1 VKILSG
7 KNTLHDKNE
16 MNKKD
21 NADLPFND
29 LPLLPPAKEQIES
42 VVILKQLVKSSVALA
57 ELKGIINILPNPEI
71 LLNAVVLKEARAS
84 SEIENVITTQD
95 KLYQALSAKGD
106 QIDTSTKEVLRYRE
120 AMLFGFRTIQKKHIL
135 TINTIIEIQQILEE
149 NNAGIRKLPGT
160 ALRNSV
166 TGKVIYTPPDQTDV
180 INSLLSNLE
189 KFINLDENEI
199 PHLIK
204 MAIQHYQFESIHPFY
219 DGNGRTGRILNIL
232 YLIMTGLLEQP
243 ILFLSGYIIEN
254 KSEYYRLLQ
263 EVRTNNKWE
272 DWILY
277 ILKGVEI
284 TAKATINQVTEIN
297 TLFEQTKEKTK
308 NEIPKIYS
316 KELIELLFEHPYS
329 KSEYLENR
337 LSISRITAAKYLKA
351 MENIGILQSKKV
363 WKETLYINTALY
375 ELLTKY

>member
-1 VKILSG
+1 MTKEG
-7 KNTLHDKNE
+7 KSINDKNE
-16 MNKKD
+16 I
-21 NADLPFND
+21 PFND
-29 LPLLPPAKEQIES
+29 LPLLPPAKEFIES
-42 VVILKQLVKSSVALA
+42 VIIFKQLVKSSVALA
-57 ELKGIINILPNPEI
+57 ELKGIIHILPNPEI
-71 LLNAVVLKEARAS
+71 LLNAVILKEARAS

-95 KLYQALSAKGD
+95 KLYQALSAKGH
-106 QIDTSTKEVLRYRE
+106 QIDSSTKEVLRYRE
-120 AMLFGFRTIQKKHIL
+120 AMLFGFRTIQKKNIL
-135 TINTIIEIQQILEE
+135 TINTIVEIQQILEE

-166 TGKVIYTPPDQTDV
+166 TGKVIYTPPDQTAV

-189 KFINLDENEI
+189 KFINLDDEI

-219 DGNGRTGRILNIL
+219 DGNGRTGRIINVL

-243 ILFLSGYIIEN
+243 ILFLSGYIMDN

-284 TAKATINQVTEIN
+284 TAKATINQVSEMN
-297 TLFEQTKEKTK
+297 KLFEQTKEKTRK
-308 NEIPKIYS
+308 ELPKIYR

-329 KSEYLENR
+329 KSEFLENR
-337 LSISRITAAKYLKA
+337 LSISRITAAKYLKSL
-351 MENIGILQSKKV
+351 EKIGILESKKV
-363 WKETLYINTALY
+363 WKETLYINISLF
-375 ELLTKY
+375 ELLKKY

>member
-1 VKILSG
+1 MTRKGRNV
-7 KNTLHDKNE
+7 
-16 MNKKD
+16 KD
-21 NADLPFND
+21 NYEIPFND
-29 LPLLPPAKEQIES
+29 LPILPPAKEFIES
-42 VVILKQLVKSSVALA
+42 VIILKQLVKSSVALA

-71 LLNAVVLKEARAS
+71 LLNAVILKEARAS

-95 KLYQALSAKGD
+95 RLYQALSAKGN

-120 AMLFGFRTIQKKHIL
+120 AMLFGYRTIQNKKIL

-180 INSLLSNLE
+180 INSLLSNME
-189 KFINLDENEI
+189 KFINLDEDEI

-232 YLIMTGLLEQP
+232 YLIMNGLLEQP
-243 ILFLSGYIIEN
+243 TLFLSGYIIVN

-263 EVRTNNKWE
+263 EVRTNNNWE

-284 TAKATINQVTEIN
+284 TAEATINQVTEIN
-297 TLFEQTKEKTK
+297 TLFEQTKEKAK
-308 NEIPKIYS
+308 KEIPKIYS

-351 MENIGILQSKKV
+351 LENIGILQSKKV
-363 WKETLYINTALY
+363 WKETLYINTALF
-375 ELLTKY
+375 EHLRKH